1 MLKRLEEIAPGVW
14 VATSRRYR
22 TCSTVLADGHGG
34 ALVVDPAWDAD
45 ELAALPSDLATLG
58 LRCAVGFATH
68 VHYDHVLWH
77 ADLGEVPRWA
87 SPWTA
92 EATLTR
98 RDEVLAPLI
107 GDLPASL
114 IELAGRLRALPGE
127 DLPWDGPRARG
138 WTHDA
143 HAPSHVALEVE
154 SAGLLLCGD
163 MLSDD
168 EIPMPDDD
176 DLGLVAYAAG
186 LDLLADVVR
195 RTRLLVPG
203 HGSPTDRPL
212 ERLDADR
219 RYLDAVMAGR
229 EVDDPRLA
237 GDGMREQHALN
248 QKLAAA
254 SA

>member
-1 MLKRLEEIAPGVW
+1 MQRLEAIAPGVW

-22 TCSTVLADGHGG
+22 TCSTVLADGHGM

-45 ELAALPSDLATLG
+45 ELAAIPADLAELG

-77 ADLGEVPRWA
+77 ADLGDVPRYA

-92 EATLTR
+92 EATVSH
-98 RDEVLAPLI
+98 RDEVLAPLV
-107 GDLPASL
+107 GDLPAEL
-114 IELAGRLRALPGE
+114 IEIAGRLRALPGD
-127 DLPWDGPRARG
+127 DLPWDGPGIRA

-154 SAGLLLCGD
+154 SAGLLLAGD
-163 MLSDD
+163 MFSDD

-176 DLGLVAYAAG
+176 DHGLVGYLAG
-186 LDLLADVVR
+186 LELLADVVR

-203 HGSPTDRPL
+203 HGTPTDRPL
-212 ERLDADR
+212 QRFDADR
-219 RYLDAVMAGR
+219 RYLDALMSGR
-229 EVDDPRLA
+229 PVDDPRLA
-237 GDGMREQHALN
+237 NEGMAEQHALN
-248 QKLAAA
+248 MKLAA
-254 SA
+254 S